1 MKNDYQ
7 APIFELIKHKLNPK
21 HSVGQSIGEVLSLSS
36 DAVYRRYR
44 GETHLTIYEL
54 EKLCASYSISMASIF
69 GMIKNIVLFNFNPL
83 DEFEFS
89 MDVYLQDL
97 LTNVKALKA

>member
-1 MKNDYQ
+1 MKNDHQ
-7 APIFELIKHKLNPK
+7 ATIFELIKHKLSPK
-21 HSVGQSIGEVLSLSS
+21 DSIGQSIGEVLSLSS

-44 GETHLTIYEL
+44 GETHLTIFEL
-54 EKLCASYSISMASIF
+54 EKLCRAYSISMDSIF
-69 GMIKNIVLFNFNPL
+69 GMNKNMVLFNFKPL

-97 LTNVKALKA
+97 LSSV